1 MTLIRSFSMSWSGR
15 LPHGGDR
22 SVERESLLATLIVL
36 LGGLALQ
43 LFAVW
48 PGRIHHRSASR
59 QLERLHWL
67 ALWWPTAPALTVAA
81 WLCGWALS
89 QPDPVPGHVG
99 AFIFIAAGPF
109 AIVGGRAVVRA
120 VWSVWSVCYSPR
132 IYGIA
137 TVGLLSPRIMLAPE
151 FAKTLDERAMQAAL
165 AHERT
170 HVRHRDP
177 LRIWLAQF
185 VTDLQ
190 WPWGSARHRF
200 TGWLATL
207 EHARDDEARAGGIDG
222 ADLAAAVLGSLRFQI
237 GIDVAA
243 ATLIGQPDALPAR
256 IARLLQPVPAGPPD
270 RETPYLAVAGGLAMV
285 WLAAIVLGLCCG
297 ERLIDSLLA
306 MSS

>member
-1 MTLIRSFSMSWSGR
+1 
-15 LPHGGDR
+15 
-22 SVERESLLATLIVL
+22 VERESLLATLIIL

-43 LFAVW
+43 LFAAW
-48 PGRIHHRSASR
+48 PGRINNQTAAR

-89 QPDPVPGHVG
+89 QPDPVPDHVG
-99 AFIFIAAGPF
+99 RLIFIAAVPF
-109 AIVGGRAVVRA
+109 AIVGARAVVRA
-120 VWSVWSVCYSPR
+120 AWSLCHSPR
-132 IYGIA
+132 VYGIA
-137 TVGLLSPRIMLAPE
+137 TVGLLQPRILVAPE
-151 FAKTLDERAMQAAL
+151 LASTLDVHAMRAAM

-170 HVRHRDP
+170 HVLHRDP

-207 EHARDDEARAGGIDG
+207 EHARDDEARAGGVEG
-222 ADLAAAVLGSLRFQI
+222 ADLAAAVLSSLRYQL
-237 GIDVAA
+237 GIAAAA
-243 ATLIGQPDALPAR
+243 ATLIGQPEALPAR
-256 IARLLQPVPAGPPD
+256 IARLLRPLPDTPPAEEP
-270 RETPYLAVAGGLAMV
+270 PYLVVAGGLAIV
-285 WLAAIVLGLCCG
+285 WLGAIVLGIFCG
-297 ERLIDSLLA
+297 ERLIGSLLA